1 MRVTE
6 LHQLTIAGGL
16 EPMSIRLAGTSS
28 MYLLAWSKGKYGRFL
43 VGRSLKPALVPPNKS
58 SFDDMKKI
66 RQKYPWES
74 QIGEAKDLSIGRCK
88 WRKRGEYGPE
98 MPYVR
103 EKLQETGMYLFPG
116 SFSLKN
122 VYMMI
127 PEAVER
133 GKPAVIKCMYDLEKE
148 DLYQVK
154 WYRGDREFCRYSPR
168 DVPPLKVFPISGI
181 DVDRDAS
188 DAKQVTIKAATKR
201 AHGRYTCE
209 VSADAPSF
217 LTAQMHGFMH
227 VVDLPKSDPELIGL
241 KKRYKP
247 GMKLKVECISYDSMP
262 PANLSFFVN
271 SEPALSQHVWHRVSG
286 GENGSLWTAYSTIQ
300 FTVQKHH
307 FVRSKIKNIPC
318 LKPMMV
324 SHLSRGPDSGL

>member
-1 MRVTE
+1 
-6 LHQLTIAGGL
+6 
-16 EPMSIRLAGTSS
+16 
-28 MYLLAWSKGKYGRFL
+28 
-43 VGRSLKPALVPPNKS
+43 
-58 SFDDMKKI
+58 
-66 RQKYPWES
+66 
-74 QIGEAKDLSIGRCK
+74 
-88 WRKRGEYGPE
+88 
-98 MPYVR
+98 
-103 EKLQETGMYLFPG
+103 
-116 SFSLKN
+116 
-122 VYMMI
+122 MMI

-227 VVDLPKSDPELIGL
+227 VVGKYYE
-241 KKRYKP
+241 
-247 GMKLKVECISYDSMP
+247 
-262 PANLSFFVN
+262 
-271 SEPALSQHVWHRVSG
+271 
-286 GENGSLWTAYSTIQ
+286 
-300 FTVQKHH
+300 
-307 FVRSKIKNIPC
+307 
-318 LKPMMV
+318 
-324 SHLSRGPDSGL
+324 

>member
-1 MRVTE
+1 MAKSKV
-6 LHQLTIAGGL
+6 GG
-16 EPMSIRLAGTSS
+16 T
-28 MYLLAWSKGKYGRFL
+28 
-43 VGRSLKPALVPPNKS
+43 
-58 SFDDMKKI
+58 
-66 RQKYPWES
+66 
-74 QIGEAKDLSIGRCK
+74 
-88 WRKRGEYGPE
+88 
-98 MPYVR
+98 
-103 EKLQETGMYLFPG
+103 
-116 SFSLKN
+116 FSLKN

-181 DVDRDAS
+181 EVDRDAS

-217 LTAQMHGFMH
+217 LTAQMH
-227 VVDLPKSDPELIGL
+227 DLPKSDPELIGL

-300 FTVQKHH
+300 FIVQKHH
-307 FVRSKIKNIPC
+307 FVRSKIKIRCSAYIYSIYFKSHEQVTDEEDPKTTVAPVPETNRAVLFPIHRVSENSALSNIAN
-318 LKPMMV
+318 
-324 SHLSRGPDSGL
+324 LSSNIWPSFKLALILSLYHIAR